1 MERDIVVIGGGH
13 AAAQFCAGMAEAGQG
28 ARVHLVCEEPDLPY
42 QRPPLSKSFLKR
54 PDEAAQSIR
63 GEAWYPEAGIELHL
77 GTAAEAIDRE
87 ARVVR
92 LAGGRSLPYGV
103 VVLATGTRAR
113 VLPGLPSGLS
123 NVVLLRT
130 AADARA
136 LRTHLGEAR
145 QVVVL
150 GGGFIGLEIAAT
162 AQALGRQVTVLEAA
176 PRLLSRSL
184 SPEMAE
190 HVLLSHRAAGV
201 DIRLGEKVSD
211 FEVAQARLRAIHLG
225 AQRVPLDL
233 LIIGIGAR
241 PETTLAQAAGLD
253 CRDGVVVDAFMRS
266 SDARI
271 LAIGDCA
278 RFPLSGQG
286 SDRRLESVQNAHDQ
300 ARTAVAT
307 VLDRPAPYAA
317 LPWFWSEQGSMR
329 LQMAGCMPAQSV
341 RHLRPGARG
350 DAFSILHY
358 TPQGRLACVESV
370 NAPQD
375 HMAARKLL
383 EAGHSPAP
391 AAACNPA
398 TALKTFT

>member
-1 MERDIVVIGGGH
+1 MDRDIVVIGGGH
-13 AAAQFCAGMAEAGQG
+13 AAAQFCASLTEAGQG

-42 QRPPLSKSFLKR
+42 QRPPLSKSFLKQ
-54 PDEAAQSIR
+54 PEESVQSIR
-63 GEAWYPEAGIELHL
+63 GEAWYAEAGIQIHL
-77 GTAAEAIDRE
+77 GTAVEAIDRK

-103 VVLATGTRAR
+103 AVLATGTRAR
-113 VLPGLPSGLS
+113 TLPGLPERID
-123 NVVLLRT
+123 NVVQLRT
-130 AADARA
+130 AADARV
-136 LRTHLGEAR
+136 LRRQLGEAQ

-150 GGGFIGLEIAAT
+150 GGGFIGLEIATT
-162 AQALGRQVTVLEAA
+162 ARALGRQVTVLEAA

-190 HVLLSHRAAGV
+190 HVLRSHRAAGV
-201 DIRLGEKVSD
+201 NIRLGEKVSG
-211 FEVAQARLRAIHLG
+211 FEVAQAKLQAIHL
-225 AQRVPLDL
+225 AAERLPLDL
-233 LIIGIGAR
+233 LIVGIGAT

-253 CRDGVVVDAFMRS
+253 CRDGVVVDTFMRS

-278 RFPLSGQG
+278 RFPLPQEE

-307 VLDRPAPYAA
+307 VLDRPAPYGAV
-317 LPWFWSEQGSMR
+317 PWFWSEQGSMR
-329 LQMAGCMPAQSV
+329 LQMAGFMPTQSM
-341 RHLRPGARG
+341 RHLRPGAREG
-350 DAFSILHY
+350 AFSILHY

-383 EAGHSPAP
+383 EAGHSPTP
-391 AAACNPA
+391 EAACNPA
-398 TALKTFT
+398 TALKTLM